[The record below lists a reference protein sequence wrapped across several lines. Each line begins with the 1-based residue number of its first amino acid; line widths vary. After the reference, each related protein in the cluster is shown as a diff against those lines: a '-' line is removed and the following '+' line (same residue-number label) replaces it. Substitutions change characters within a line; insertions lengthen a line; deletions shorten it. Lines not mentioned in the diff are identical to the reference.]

1 MSCYR
6 ISEEEKKYLEGYEI
20 DRYERPSLATDMAI
34 FSVMETAEA
43 ENFRKLPKRSLKLL
57 LVCREAYPY
66 KGSWAL
72 PGGFCRPGEDV
83 AETARRELFEETSL
97 QHAYLS
103 LFGSFGEADRD
114 PRGWVISNAFL
125 ALTDAEKYQ
134 LNAGTDAKEAAWFT
148 VEVTSAEV
156 KKEVKEDFA
165 RIETEY
171 SLSFRQEERG
181 VLLTAKIAACK
192 TFCNYHESVEY
203 KITESNGLA
212 FDHGKIILCAWLHL
226 RETLEHD
233 PRIVFDLMP
242 ELFTLNQLQNA
253 MELISGQELLTAN
266 FRRKIADY
274 VVETD
279 KVTEGKGHRPAKLF
293 MRNLNAFYR

>member
-6 ISEEEKKYLEGYEI
+6 MSEEEKKYLEQYDISG
-20 DRYERPSLATDMAI
+20 YERPSVATDMAI
-34 FSVMETAEA
+34 FSVMEAAEA
-43 ENFRKLPKRSLKLL
+43 ENFRKLPKKSLKLL

-83 AETARRELFEETSL
+83 YETARRELLEETSL
-97 QHAYLS
+97 QNAYLS

-125 ALTDAEKYQ
+125 ALIDAEKYQ

-148 VEVTSAEV
+148 IEVESPEV
-156 KKEVKEDFA
+156 KKEVKENFA
-165 RIETEY
+165 RMETEY
-171 SLSFRQEERG
+171 SLCLRQEESG
-181 VLLTAKIAACK
+181 VLLTAKVTECK
-192 TFCNYHESVEY
+192 TFCDYHESVSY
-203 KITESNGLA
+203 TITENNGLA
-212 FDHGKIILCAWLHL
+212 FDHAKIVLRAWMYL

-233 PRIVFDLMP
+233 PRIAFDLMP
-242 ELFTLNQLQNA
+242 ELFTLNRLQNA

>member
-6 ISEEEKKYLEGYEI
+6 MSEEEKKYLEGYDI
-20 DRYERPSLATDMAI
+20 GRYERPSLATDMAI

-43 ENFRKLPKRSLKLL
+43 ENFRKLPKKSLKILL
-57 LVCREAYPY
+57 ICREAYPY

-83 AETARRELFEETSL
+83 KETARRELREETSL
-97 QHAYLS
+97 QNAYLS

-125 ALTDAEKYQ
+125 ALIDAEKYR

-148 VEVTSAEV
+148 VEVVSAEE

-171 SLSFRQEERG
+171 SLSFLQEETG
-181 VLLTAKIAACK
+181 VVLTAKIAECK

-274 VVETD
+274 VAETD

-293 MRNLNAFYR
+293 MRNLKEFYR

>member
-6 ISEEEKKYLEGYEI
+6 MSEDEKKYLERYDI
-20 DRYERPSLATDMAI
+20 DRYERPSVATDMAI
-34 FSVMETAEA
+34 FSVMEAAEA
-43 ENFRKLPKRSLKLL
+43 ENFRKLPKKSLKLL

-97 QHAYLS
+97 QNAYLS

-125 ALTDAEKYQ
+125 ALIDAGKYQ
-134 LNAGTDAKEAAWFT
+134 LSAGTDAKEATWFT
-148 VEVTSAEV
+148 IEVASAEV
-156 KKEVKEDFA
+156 KKEVKENFA
-165 RIETEY
+165 GIETEY
-171 SLSFRQEERG
+171 RLNFRQEEAG
-181 VLLTAKIAACK
+181 VLLTAKIKECK
-192 TFCNYHESVEY
+192 IFCDYHESVSY
-203 KITESNGLA
+203 TITESNGLA
-212 FDHGKIILCAWLHL
+212 FDHAKIALRAWLHL
-226 RETLEHD
+226 RERLEHD

-293 MRNLNAFYR
+293 MRNLNAFYK

>member
-6 ISEEEKKYLEGYEI
+6 MSEEEKKYLERYDISE
-20 DRYERPSLATDMAI
+20 YERPSVATDMAI
-34 FSVMETAEA
+34 FSVMEAAEA
-43 ENFRKLPKRSLKLL
+43 ENFRKLPKKSLKLL
-57 LVCREAYPY
+57 LVCREEYPY

-97 QHAYLS
+97 QNAYLS

-125 ALTDAEKYQ
+125 ALIDAERYQ
-134 LNAGTDAKEAAWFT
+134 LSAGTDAKEAAWFT
-148 VEVTSAEV
+148 VEVEASEV
-156 KKEVKEDFA
+156 KKEVKENYA
-165 RIETEY
+165 EIETEY
-171 SLSFRQEERG
+171 RLIFRQEETG
-181 VLLTAKIAACK
+181 TLLSAKVAERK
-192 TFCNYHESVEY
+192 TFCDYHEGVSYTV
-203 KITESNGLA
+203 TENSGLA
-212 FDHGKIILCAWLHL
+212 FDHAKIILRAWQYL
-226 RETLEHD
+226 RKTLEHD

-242 ELFTLNQLQNA
+242 ELFTLNRLQNA

-293 MRNLNAFYR
+293 MRNLNAFYK

>member
-43 ENFRKLPKRSLKLL
+43 ENFRKLPKKSLKLL

-212 FDHGKIILCAWLHL
+212 FDHGKIILCARLHL

>member
-43 ENFRKLPKRSLKLL
+43 ENFRKLPKKSLKLL

-83 AETARRELFEETSL
+83 AETARRELLEETSL

-226 RETLEHD
+226 RETL
-233 PRIVFDLMP
+233 
-242 ELFTLNQLQNA
+242 
-253 MELISGQELLTAN
+253 
-266 FRRKIADY
+266 
-274 VVETD
+274 
-279 KVTEGKGHRPAKLF
+279 GKGHNAKCSRCYYRQQKIPF
-293 MRNLNAFYR
+293 MKNEITKIHNCHGNARHLRAHAFENLSKLRYD

>member
-6 ISEEEKKYLEGYEI
+6 MSEEEKRYLEQYDI
-20 DRYERPSLATDMAI
+20 DSYERPSVATDIAI

-43 ENFRKLPKRSLKLL
+43 ENFRKLPKKSLRLL

-72 PGGFCRPGEDV
+72 PGGFCKPGEDV
-83 AETARRELFEETSL
+83 PETARRELLEETGV
-97 QHAYLS
+97 QNAYLS

-125 ALTDAEKYQ
+125 ALIDAEKYQ
-134 LNAGTDAKEAAWFT
+134 LSAGTDAREAAWFT
-148 VEVTSAEV
+148 VEVVPAEV
-156 KKEVKEDFA
+156 KKEVKENFA
-165 RIETEY
+165 RMETEY
-171 SLSFRQEERG
+171 NLSFRQEETG
-181 VLLTAKIAACK
+181 VLLTAKVTECK
-192 TFCNYHESVEY
+192 TFCDYHESVEF
-203 KITESNGLA
+203 KITENNGLA
-212 FDHGKIILCAWLHL
+212 FDHGKIILRAWQYL

-242 ELFTLNQLQNA
+242 ELFTLNRLQNA

>member
-1 MSCYR
+1 MSLYKM
-6 ISEEEKKYLEGYEI
+6 SEEEKRYLDQYDISG
-20 DRYERPSLATDMAI
+20 YERPSVATDMAI

-43 ENFRKLPKRSLKLL
+43 ENFRKLPKKSLKLL

-83 AETARRELFEETSL
+83 LTTAKRELFEETNL
-97 QHAYLS
+97 QNAYLR
-103 LFGSFGEADRD
+103 LFGSFGEKDRD

-125 ALTDAEKYQ
+125 ALIDAEKYKPHG
-134 LNAGTDAKEAAWFT
+134 GTDAREAAWFALQA
-148 VEVTSAEV
+148 ESAEV

-165 RIETEY
+165 RMDTEY
-171 SLSFRQEERG
+171 SLSLLQEKTG
-181 VLLTAKIAACK
+181 VCLSAKITEYK
-192 TFCNYHESVEY
+192 EFRNYHESVRYE
-203 KITESNGLA
+203 ITECGGIA
-212 FDHGKIILCAWLHL
+212 FDHAKIILQAWLCL
-226 RETLEHD
+226 RETVEND
-233 PRIVFDLMP
+233 PRIAFDLMP
-242 ELFTLNQLQNA
+242 ELFTLTQLQNA

-274 VVETD
+274 VVETE

-293 MRNLNAFYR
+293 GRNLEAFYR

>member
-1 MSCYR
+1 MGCYR
-6 ISEEEKKYLEGYEI
+6 MSEEEKEYLDRYDI
-20 DRYERPSLATDMAI
+20 DRYERPSVATDMAI
-34 FSVMETAEA
+34 FSVMEAAEA
-43 ENFRKLPKRSLKLL
+43 ENFRKLPKKALKLL

-83 AETARRELFEETSL
+83 SETARRELFEETNL
-97 QHAYLS
+97 QNAYLS

-125 ALTDAEKYQ
+125 ALIDAGKYQ
-134 LNAGTDAKEAAWFT
+134 LSAGTDAKEAAWFT
-148 VEVTSAEV
+148 VEVTSVEV
-156 KKEVKEDFA
+156 KKEVKENFA

-171 SLSFRQEERG
+171 SLSFRQEETG
-181 VLLTAKIAACK
+181 VLLTVKIRECK
-192 TFCNYHESVEY
+192 SFCDYHESVSY
-203 KITESNGLA
+203 NITESNGLA
-212 FDHGKIILCAWLHL
+212 FDHGKIILRAWLHL

-253 MELISGQELLTAN
+253 MELISGQKLLTAN

>member
-6 ISEEEKKYLEGYEI
+6 MSEEEKRYLEQYDI

-34 FSVMETAEA
+34 FSVMEAEEA
-43 ENFRKLPKRSLKLL
+43 ENFRKLPKKALKLL

-83 AETARRELFEETSL
+83 AETAGRELFEETGV
-97 QHAYLS
+97 QNAYLS

-125 ALTDAEKYQ
+125 ALLDAEKCR

-148 VEVTSAEV
+148 VEITSAEV
-156 KKEVKEDFA
+156 KREVKESFA
-165 RIETEY
+165 EIETEY
-171 SLSFRQEERG
+171 SLCFRQEETG
-181 VLLTAKIAACK
+181 VLLTAKITESK
-192 TFCNYHESVEY
+192 IFCDYHEHVEY

-212 FDHGKIILCAWLHL
+212 FDHGKIILRAWQYL

-266 FRRKIADY
+266 FRRKISEY
-274 VVETD
+274 VTETD

-293 MRNLNAFYR
+293 MRNLNAFYK

>member
-1 MSCYR
+1 MNCYR
-6 ISEEEKKYLEGYEI
+6 MSEEEKRYLEEYDISG
-20 DRYERPSLATDMAI
+20 YERPSVATDMAI
-34 FSVMETAEA
+34 FSMMEAGEA
-43 ENFRKLPKRSLKLL
+43 ENFRKLPKKALKLL
-57 LVCREAYPY
+57 LVCRETYPY

-83 AETARRELFEETSL
+83 LETARRELFEETSL
-97 QHAYLS
+97 KNAYLS

-125 ALTDAEKYQ
+125 ALVDAGKHK
-134 LNAGTDAKEAAWFT
+134 LNAGTDAGEAAWFT
-148 VEVTSAEV
+148 VEVASVEA
-156 KKEVKEDFA
+156 KKEIKQNYA

-171 SLSFRQEERG
+171 SLCFRKEETG
-181 VLLTAKIAACK
+181 TLLTAKITENK
-192 TFCNYHESVEY
+192 TFCDYHESVTY
-203 KITESNGLA
+203 SITESNGLA

-226 RETLEHD
+226 REIVEND

-279 KVTEGKGHRPAKLF
+279 NVTEGKGHRPAKLF
-293 MRNLNAFYR
+293 GRNLNAFYK

>member
-43 ENFRKLPKRSLKLL
+43 ENFRKLPKKSLKLL

>member
-1 MSCYR
+1 MS
-6 ISEEEKKYLEGYEI
+6 EDEKRYLEQYDIG
-20 DRYERPSLATDMAI
+20 RYERPSVATDMAI
-34 FSVMETAEA
+34 FSVMESAEA
-43 ENFRKLPKRSLKLL
+43 ENFRKLPKKSLKLL

-83 AETARRELFEETSL
+83 TETARRELFEETSL
-97 QHAYLS
+97 QNAYLS

-125 ALTDAEKYQ
+125 ALIDAEKYQ
-134 LNAGTDAKEAAWFT
+134 LSAGTDAKEAAWFT
-148 VEVTSAEV
+148 VEVVSAEV
-156 KKEVKEDFA
+156 KKEVKENFA

-171 SLSFRQEERG
+171 SLSFRQEENG
-181 VLLTAKIAACK
+181 TLLTAKVMECK
-192 TFCNYHESVEY
+192 TFCDYHESVSY
-203 KITESNGLA
+203 TMTESNGLA
-212 FDHGKIILCAWLHL
+212 FDHGKIILRAWMYL
-226 RETLEHD
+226 RETLERD

-242 ELFTLNQLQNA
+242 ELFTLNRLQNA

>member
-6 ISEEEKKYLEGYEI
+6 MSEEEKKYLERYDISE
-20 DRYERPSLATDMAI
+20 YERPSVATDMAI
-34 FSVMETAEA
+34 FSVMEAAEA
-43 ENFRKLPKRSLKLL
+43 ENFRKLPKKSLKLL

-83 AETARRELFEETSL
+83 AETARRELLEETGVQNS
-97 QHAYLS
+97 YLS

-125 ALTDAEKYQ
+125 ALIDAEKYQ
-134 LNAGTDAKEAAWFT
+134 LNAGTDAKEAAWFS
-148 VEVTSAEV
+148 VEVTSVEV
-156 KKEVKEDFA
+156 KKEVRENFA

-171 SLSFRQEERG
+171 SLSFRKEETG
-181 VLLTAKIAACK
+181 VLLTAKITECK
-192 TFCNYHESVEY
+192 TFCDYHESVSY
-203 KITESNGLA
+203 TITENSSIA
-212 FDHGKIILCAWLHL
+212 FDHAKIILRAWMYL

-233 PRIVFDLMP
+233 PRIAFDLMP
-242 ELFTLNQLQNA
+242 ELFTLNRLQNA

-293 MRNLNAFYR
+293 MRNLNAFYK

>member
-1 MSCYR
+1 MSGYR
-6 ISEEEKKYLEGYEI
+6 MCEEEKKYLEQY
-20 DRYERPSLATDMAI
+20 DMARYERPSLATDMAI
-34 FSVMETAEA
+34 FSVMEAAEA
-43 ENFRKLPKRSLKLL
+43 ENFRKLPKKALKLL
-57 LVCREAYPY
+57 LVCREEYPY
-66 KGSWAL
+66 KGNWAL

-83 AETARRELFEETSL
+83 AETARRELLEETGV
-97 QHAYLS
+97 QNAYLS

-114 PRGWVISNAFL
+114 PRGWVISNSFL
-125 ALTDAEKYQ
+125 ALIDAGKYQ

-148 VEVTSAEV
+148 VEADAVEV
-156 KKEVKEDFA
+156 KKEVNENSA
-165 RIETEY
+165 GVETEY
-171 SLSFRQEERG
+171 CLSLRQEENG
-181 VLLTAKIAACK
+181 VRLTAKIVECK
-192 TFCNYHESVEY
+192 IFRDYHESVSY
-203 KITESNGLA
+203 RITECNGIA
-212 FDHGKIILCAWLHL
+212 FDHAKIILRAWMYL

-233 PRIVFDLMP
+233 PGIVFDLMP

-266 FRRKIADY
+266 FRRKIAEY

>member
-6 ISEEEKKYLEGYEI
+6 MSEEEKRYLEQYDI
-20 DRYERPSLATDMAI
+20 DSYERPSVATDIAI

-43 ENFRKLPKRSLKLL
+43 ENFRKLPKKSLRLL
-57 LVCREAYPY
+57 LVCRETYPY

-72 PGGFCRPGEDV
+72 PGGFCKPGEDV
-83 AETARRELFEETSL
+83 PETAKRELLEETGV
-97 QHAYLS
+97 QNAYLS

-125 ALTDAEKYQ
+125 ALIDAEKYQ
-134 LNAGTDAKEAAWFT
+134 LSAGTDAREAAWFT
-148 VEVTSAEV
+148 VEVVPAEV
-156 KKEVKEDFA
+156 KKEVKENFA
-165 RIETEY
+165 RMETEY
-171 SLSFRQEERG
+171 NLSFRQEETG
-181 VLLTAKIAACK
+181 VLLTAKVTECK
-192 TFCNYHESVEY
+192 TFCDYHESVEF
-203 KITESNGLA
+203 KITENNGLA
-212 FDHGKIILCAWLHL
+212 FDHGKIILRAWQYL

-242 ELFTLNQLQNA
+242 ELFTLNRLQNA

>member
-6 ISEEEKKYLEGYEI
+6 MSEEEKKYLEGYEI

-43 ENFRKLPKRSLKLL
+43 ENFRKLPKKSLKLL

-165 RIETEY
+165 RVETEY

>member
-6 ISEEEKKYLEGYEI
+6 MSEEEKRYLEQYDI
-20 DRYERPSLATDMAI
+20 DSYERPSVATDIAI

-43 ENFRKLPKRSLKLL
+43 ENFRKLPKKSLRLL

-72 PGGFCRPGEDV
+72 PGGFCKPGEDV
-83 AETARRELFEETSL
+83 PETAKRELLEETGV
-97 QHAYLS
+97 QNAYLS

-125 ALTDAEKYQ
+125 ALIDAEKYQ
-134 LNAGTDAKEAAWFT
+134 LSAGTDAREAAWFT
-148 VEVTSAEV
+148 VEVVPAEV
-156 KKEVKEDFA
+156 KKEVKENFA
-165 RIETEY
+165 RMETEY
-171 SLSFRQEERG
+171 NLSFRQEETG
-181 VLLTAKIAACK
+181 VLLTAKVTECK
-192 TFCNYHESVEY
+192 TFCDYHESVEF
-203 KITESNGLA
+203 KITENNGLA
-212 FDHGKIILCAWLHL
+212 FDHGKIILRAWQYL

-242 ELFTLNQLQNA
+242 ELFTLNRLQNA